1 MVKAEM
7 ILEVARLQEN
17 ARKAEES
24 LRKVGETGAQSARR
38 LNGAFGARDML
49 GRVST
54 MRAGGAAPG
63 VDEAGFR
70 RAGGLVSTLVTGP
83 LSNLTRTLGV
93 VLAASGAAGA
103 GLATMTAVDSVKQAA
118 GFSRSAL
125 EIGRFAGGA
134 EKAREILREIDTL
147 AISTPLETSSIT
159 DVAKGLL
166 AAGVAGDRVMD
177 TVRKLAAVAGDD
189 ETLTRLGGALGV
201 GFANQ
206 KFELERVKQF
216 LEAQINLVPALA
228 SVLGTDNAG
237 VFDAISK
244 GKVGFDEM
252 TAALGKMSEQ
262 GGQFFGMM
270 EARSKDLPGQ
280 WSTLMG
286 NVEMLQR
293 TMGQWTLDPLTKALD
308 LLNNERLPA
317 AERAAA
323 SVGAK
328 LHEAALVFLGMVAG
342 TSKIN
347 WDPIFD
353 NFLASAMAATF
364 LWTSSLV
371 KEVDKAFHQITKAP
385 PWMAGE
391 MQGSW
396 LSGRLSPDET
406 FEQRDA
412 RKARDAM
419 LARVGESARRD
430 LGAGGEFGG
439 QARLWQQAN
448 PRESGESRAEWFGR
462 MRQAQEDNGWYS
474 SATKALRSQLEAA
487 EAAYAGMIQG
497 AGRVDEPNALQ
508 RVLTAHGR
516 MGSGEGADAVVGE
529 FRTAIMQAIR
539 EVQIAGRRE
548 LAGYKAPGAGDGGG
562 ATVTDERV
570 ALNAKGGGGSWKG
583 GDTRGGAA
591 TMPGAARAAEVA
603 GTYAV
608 IGSLAADMRR
618 ASGEDTY
625 QLVYQETARQT
636 GILDKI
642 HKVMDAVNRKMDTPV
657 VVKTQAPGVFVPG
670 MGG

>member
-24 LRKVGETGAQSARR
+24 IRKVGETGAQSARR
-38 LNGAFGARDML
+38 LNSAFGARDLL
-49 GRVST
+49 GRVNA
-54 MRAGGAAPG
+54 MRPAAGGGVPG
-63 VDEAGFR
+63 VDSDGFR
-70 RAGGLVSTLVTGP
+70 RAGGMVSALVGGP
-83 LSNLTRTLGV
+83 LSTLTRTLGL

-147 AISTPLETSSIT
+147 AISTPFETSSIT
-159 DVAKGLL
+159 EVAKGLL
-166 AAGVAGDRVMD
+166 SAGVAGERVMD

-216 LEAQINLVPALA
+216 LESQINLVPSLA

-237 VFDAISK
+237 VFAAISQ

-252 TAALGKMSEQ
+252 TAALGKMSEK

-293 TMGQWTLDPLTKALD
+293 TMGQWSLSPLTKALD

-317 AERAAA
+317 AERAAGA
-323 SVGAK
+323 VGAK
-328 LHEAALVFLGMVAG
+328 LYEASLLFLGMVAG
-342 TSKIN
+342 TAKVN
-347 WDPIFD
+347 WDPVFD
-353 NFLASAMAATF
+353 NFLASAMAATH
-364 LWTSSLV
+364 LWGTSLV
-371 KEVDKAFHQITKAP
+371 KEVDRAFHQLTGTK
-385 PWMAGE
+385 PWMPGE
-391 MQGSW
+391 EAGSW
-396 LSGRLSPDET
+396 AAGRLNPDET
-406 FEQRDA
+406 NQQRDA

-419 LARVGESARRD
+419 LAKVGESARRD

-439 QARLWQQAN
+439 QGRLWQQSN
-448 PRESGESRAEWFGR
+448 PRQGGESRAEWFGR
-462 MRQAQEDNGWYS
+462 LRQAQEDNGWYS
-474 SATKALRSQLEAA
+474 SATRALRSQLEAA
-487 EAAYAGMIQG
+487 ESAYAALLSDGG
-497 AGRVDEPNALQ
+497 KVDEQGTLS
-508 RVLTAHGR
+508 RILTAHGR
-516 MGSGEGADAVVGE
+516 LGSGKGADAVIGE
-529 FRTAIMQAIR
+529 LRAGFVQGLR
-539 EVQIAGRRE
+539 EIQIAGRQA
-548 LAGYKAPGAGDGGG
+548 LAGYSLPSGGSGGG
-562 ATVTDERV
+562 AVLDERV
-570 ALNAKGGGGSWKG
+570 ALNGKGGGGSLKRAEVPRLEG
-583 GDTRGGAA
+583 LA
-591 TMPGAARAAEVA
+591 MPGTARAAEVA

-636 GILDKI
+636 GILEKI
-642 HKVMDAVNRKMDTPV
+642 HKVMDAVNRKMDVPV
-657 VVKTQAPGVFVPG
+657 VVKTQTPGVFVP
-670 MGG
+670 